1 VSITEWEKPLYEL
14 AKTNNVNITDIARKY
29 SPTYFDKR
37 DFKVSL
43 ANLNTPSLYL
53 LEKLFSREQMIGW
66 LMVQLQG
73 LNEFCGKRI
82 KMNERQMEELAYV
95 MYHNAPHTRLNEVLG
110 FIFLFKSGHFGEF
123 YGEIDPLRISSAYH
137 KFRTEDIHKIRN
149 EVRKYNPPLA

>member
-1 VSITEWEKPLYEL
+1 
-14 AKTNNVNITDIARKY
+14 
-29 SPTYFDKR
+29 
-37 DFKVSL
+37 
-43 ANLNTPSLYL
+43 
-53 LEKLFSREQMIGW
+53 
-66 LMVQLQG
+66 MVQLQG